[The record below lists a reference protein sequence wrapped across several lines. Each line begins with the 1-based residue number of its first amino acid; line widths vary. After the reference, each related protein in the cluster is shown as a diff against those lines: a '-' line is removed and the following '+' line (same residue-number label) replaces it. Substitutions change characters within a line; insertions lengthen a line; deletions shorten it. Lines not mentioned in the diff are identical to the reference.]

1 MYSGFSGRQ
10 RIGNVTQ
17 VNDPNTSWVS
27 MEPHWGLIEVLLQ
40 GTYGIRKSHR
50 KFLPQEPRELD
61 EAYDNRLQRS
71 VLAPYYIRL
80 ERMLAGM
87 LTRKPVRLD
96 DVSDVIREQL
106 FDVDL
111 QGNDL
116 QTWLFQTSR
125 ICIRYGHVGVLVDA
139 PASGENG
146 RPYYVSYTPRDIL
159 GWRTELKDGKQ
170 ELTQLRLQ
178 EKIVVPDGLYGEK
191 QVEQVRVLTPGA
203 FEIHQK
209 DQQGDFK
216 VVDEGRTSLSEI
228 PFSVAYSNRMGV
240 LESIPPLAD
249 IAELNLQHY
258 QVQSDLSNQLH
269 ISAVPMLAIFGF
281 PQSAEEISAGPGEAM
296 ALPEG
301 ASAQYIEPAGNSYDA
316 QSAEEIS
323 AGPGE
328 AIALPAPGEADAKY
342 IEPAGNS
349 YDAQFRRLEQIASQ
363 INELGLAA
371 VLGSKLVGET
381 AEAKRIDRSQ
391 GDSTMMV
398 VAQQMQDMIDN
409 CLRFHAQYMQEAN
422 AGSSL
427 VNRDFMGTRLEP
439 LEIQALLQLYTAG
452 TITQETLLLQ
462 LEAGEVL
469 GDDFDVENELEATQN
484 GGLIEMNTPEPTP
497 QPAEESTMPEAEDV
511 EDAE

>member
-1 MYSGFSGRQ
+1 
-10 RIGNVTQ
+10 
-17 VNDPNTSWVS
+17 
-27 MEPHWGLIEVLLQ
+27 MEPHWGLIETLLG
-40 GTYGIRKSHR
+40 GTYKIRKGHR

-61 EAYDNRLQRS
+61 ESYDNRLQRS
-71 VLAPYYIRL
+71 VLAPYYLRL

-116 QTWLFQTSR
+116 QTWLFATSR
-125 ICIRYGHVGVLVDA
+125 QCIRYGHVGVLVDA
-139 PASGENG
+139 PAASENG
-146 RPYYVSYTPRDIL
+146 RPYWVSYTPRDIL
-159 GWRTELKDGKQ
+159 GWRSEMKDGKQ
-170 ELTQLRLQ
+170 ELTQLRLS

-191 QVEQVRVLTPGA
+191 QVEQVRVLSPGA

-209 DQQGDFK
+209 DQKGDFV

-228 PFSVAYSNRMGV
+228 PFSVAYSNRMGL
-240 LESIPPLAD
+240 LESVPPLAD

-269 ISAVPMLAIFGF
+269 ISAVPMLALFGF
-281 PQSAEEISAGPGEAM
+281 PAAAEEISAGPGEAL

-301 ASAQYIEPAGNSYDA
+301 AAAQ
-316 QSAEEIS
+316 
-323 AGPGE
+323 
-328 AIALPAPGEADAKY
+328 Y

-349 YDAQFRRLEQIASQ
+349 YDAQFRRLEQIAAQ

-371 VLGSKLVGET
+371 VLGAKLVGET

-398 VAQQMQDMIDN
+398 VAQQMQDLIDN
-409 CLRFHAQYMQEAN
+409 SLRFHADYMQERN
-422 AGSSL
+422 PGSSL

-439 LEIQALLQLYTAG
+439 QEIQALLQLYTAG

-469 GDDFDVENELEATQN
+469 GDDFDVEQELEATQA
-484 GGLIEMNTPEPTP
+484 GGLIEINQPEPRPEAAEEATM
-497 QPAEESTMPEAEDV
+497 PAEAPETED
-511 EDAE
+511 ELAG

>member
-1 MYSGFSGRQ
+1 VYSGFSGRQ

-17 VNDPNTSWVS
+17 VNDPNTAWVN
-27 MEPHWGLIEVLLQ
+27 MEPHWGLIETLLG
-40 GTYGIRKSHR
+40 GTYKIRKGHR

-61 EAYDNRLQRS
+61 ESYDNRLQRS
-71 VLAPYYIRL
+71 VLAPYYLRL

-116 QTWLFQTSR
+116 QTWLFATSR
-125 ICIRYGHVGVLVDA
+125 QCIRYGHVGVLVDA
-139 PASGENG
+139 PAASENG
-146 RPYYVSYTPRDIL
+146 RPYWVSYTPRDIL
-159 GWRTELKDGKQ
+159 GWRSEIKDGKQ
-170 ELTQLRLQ
+170 ELTQLRLS

-209 DQQGDFK
+209 DQKGDFV

-240 LESIPPLAD
+240 LESLPPLAD

-269 ISAVPMLAIFGF
+269 ISAVPMLALFGF
-281 PQSAEEISAGPGEAM
+281 PAAAEEISAGPGEAL

-301 ASAQYIEPAGNSYDA
+301 ASAQYIEPAGNSY
-316 QSAEEIS
+316 E
-323 AGPGE
+323 
-328 AIALPAPGEADAKY
+328 
-342 IEPAGNS
+342 
-349 YDAQFRRLEQIASQ
+349 AQFRRLEQIASQ

-371 VLGSKLVGET
+371 VLGAKLVGET

-398 VAQQMQDMIDN
+398 VAQQMQDLIDN
-409 CLRFHAQYMQEAN
+409 SLRFHADYMQERN
-422 AGSSL
+422 PGSSL

-439 LEIQALLQLYTAG
+439 QEIQALLQLYTAG

-469 GDDFDVENELEATQN
+469 GDDFDVEQELEATQA
-484 GGLIEMNTPEPTP
+484 GGLIEINQPEPRPETAEEATM
-497 QPAEESTMPEAEDV
+497 PAEAPETED
-511 EDAE
+511 ELAG

>member
-1 MYSGFSGRQ
+1 MYSNLSSGRQ
-10 RIGNVTQ
+10 RVGNVTQ
-17 VNDPNTSWVS
+17 VNDPSTAWTH
-27 MEPHWGLIEVLLQ
+27 MEPHWGLIETLLG
-40 GTYGIRKSHR
+40 GTYKIRKGHR
-50 KFLPQEPRELD
+50 KFLPQEPREQD
-61 EAYDNRLQRS
+61 FSYDNRLQRS
-71 VLAPYYIRL
+71 VLAPYYVRL

-96 DVSDVIREQL
+96 DVSDQIREQL

-116 QTWLFQTSR
+116 NTWLYNTSR
-125 ICIRYGHVGVLVDA
+125 IALRYGHVGVLVDA
-139 PASGENG
+139 PKAGDNG
-146 RPYYVSYTPRDIL
+146 RPYWATYSPRDII
-159 GWRTELKDGKQ
+159 GWRSEIADGKQ
-170 ELTQLRLQ
+170 QLTQLRLT
-178 EKIVVPDGLYGEK
+178 EKIMIPDGLYGEK
-191 QVEQVRVLTPGA
+191 EIEQVRVLTPGA

-209 DQQGDFK
+209 DQKGDFR

-228 PFSVAYSNRMGV
+228 PFSVAYSNRTGV

-281 PQSAEEISAGPGEAM
+281 PQSAEEISAGPGEAL

-301 ASAQYIEPAGNSYDA
+301 SSAQ
-316 QSAEEIS
+316 
-323 AGPGE
+323 
-328 AIALPAPGEADAKY
+328 Y

-349 YDAQFRRLEQIASQ
+349 YDAQFRRLEQIAAQ

-371 VLGSKLVGET
+371 VLGAKLVGET

-409 CLRFHAQYMQEAN
+409 CLRFHADYLQERN

-427 VNRDFMGTRLEP
+427 VNRDFMGSRLEP
-439 LEIQALLQLYTAG
+439 QEIQALLQLYTAG

-469 GDDFDVENELEATQN
+469 GDDFDVEQELEATQT
-484 GGLIEMNTPEPTP
+484 GGLIEMNQPEPTP
-497 QPAEESTMPEAEDV
+497 EPEPEDETTMPEAV
-511 EDAE
+511 AEENDES

>member
-1 MYSGFSGRQ
+1 VYSGFSGRQ

-17 VNDPNTSWVS
+17 VNDPNTSWVN
-27 MEPHWGLIEVLLQ
+27 MEPHWGLIETLLS
-40 GTYGIRKSHR
+40 GTYGIRKGHR
-50 KFLPQEPRELD
+50 KFLFQEPRELD

-71 VLAPYYIRL
+71 VLAPYYVRL

-116 QTWLFQTSR
+116 QSWLFQTSK

-139 PASGENG
+139 PAAGENG
-146 RPYYVSYTPRDIL
+146 RPYWVSYTPRDIL

-170 ELTQLRLQ
+170 QLTQLRLQ

-316 QSAEEIS
+316 Q
-323 AGPGE
+323 
-328 AIALPAPGEADAKY
+328 
-342 IEPAGNS
+342 
-349 YDAQFRRLEQIASQ
+349 FRRLEQIASQ

-409 CLRFHAQYMQEAN
+409 CLRFHAEYMQEAN

-497 QPAEESTMPEAEDV
+497 QPAEESTMPEAEEV